1 MPAATGSHP
10 LTGRK
15 WAKSNSLG
23 LAKKQWMECVNHL
36 WNGFQGEALFQVHKA
51 VTTLYHY
58 HPCKLHT
65 SYPVKT
71 SLMLVLMI
79 LIFPQL
85 SSWMISDQW
94 RVTCLYDSF
103 WWLGLATKV
112 DVKQGDVKVQFMF
125 LHGPHKTFNWP
136 ETESSCYV
144 PIKNI
149 LCQISSPNTTTG
161 WTYKITWRI

>member
-1 MPAATGSHP
+1 MYVR
-10 LTGRK
+10 RK

-23 LAKKQWMECVNHL
+23 LAKKQWMECINHL

-65 SYPVKT
+65 SYLVKA

-94 RVTCLYDSF
+94 CVTCLYDS
-103 WWLGLATKV
+103 WWLGDWVWQPKLMWNKV
-112 DVKQGDVKVQFMF
+112 MSKFNLCSYMGHIKHLIDQKLKVHAMCQ
-125 LHGPHKTFNWP
+125 LKTFFVRYLLLTQQLD
-136 ETESSCYV
+136 EL
-144 PIKNI
+144 IK
-149 LCQISSPNTTTG
+149 
-161 WTYKITWRI
+161 